1 MYNEEDITFRL
12 INGWPTET
20 KAQAD
25 ARCSIMPVMIET
37 VIEINSLRIEVERLN
52 AIIYLN
58 RIEKYEPSHVSDG
71 CSTSGDNAG

>member
-25 ARCSIMPVMIET
+25 ARCSIMPVMVEA
-37 VIEINSLRIEVERLN
+37 VIEINSLRIEIERLN
-52 AIIYLN
+52 AIVYLN
-58 RIEKYEPSHVSDG
+58 RIGKYETSHVSDG
-71 CSTSGDNAG
+71 GSTSGGNAG

>member
-25 ARCSIMPVMIET
+25 ARCSIMPVMVEA
-37 VIEINSLRIEVERLN
+37 VIEINSLRIEIERLN
-52 AIIYLN
+52 AIVYLN
-58 RIEKYEPSHVSDG
+58 RIGKYETSHVYDG
-71 CSTSGDNAG
+71 GSTSGGNAG